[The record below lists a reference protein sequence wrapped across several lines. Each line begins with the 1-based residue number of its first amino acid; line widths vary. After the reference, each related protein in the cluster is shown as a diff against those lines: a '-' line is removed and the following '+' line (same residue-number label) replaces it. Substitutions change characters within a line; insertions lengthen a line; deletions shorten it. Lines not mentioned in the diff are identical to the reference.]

1 VNITEILR
9 DMTGYGILTGDVL
22 IKFKLHKETFEDT
35 KWLFKSRGQTM
46 IYKKL
51 HRTLKIEQHEPHY
64 KRDAPECE
72 QFLLQVLHPSL
83 LL

>member
-1 VNITEILR
+1 
-9 DMTGYGILTGDVL
+9 
-22 IKFKLHKETFEDT
+22 
-35 KWLFKSRGQTM
+35 M

-83 LL
+83 LRHHDLVNRYEIFESQRTKDMFRLS